1 MSGPRLVESR
11 SALSAA
17 LHELRGRDRTIALVP
32 TMGALHEGH
41 RTLLLRAAELA
52 DDVVV
57 SIFVNPL
64 QFAPGEDLARYP
76 RTLDADLEMCT
87 EQKVALVFSP
97 GEGDMFPA
105 GQPEVRVSAGIL
117 GSILE
122 GAARPGHFDGVLT
135 VVAKLFGLVHPDVAV
150 FGDKDAQQLVLV
162 RQMVSDLDL
171 PVRIESV
178 PVFRDAD
185 GLAVSSR
192 NRYLD
197 ADARRTAVAF
207 SEAIA
212 AARQSSSAGPAA
224 ARAAASVVLTSRAGL
239 HLDYCVLVRP
249 DNLSDLDP
257 GAPSGLLLLAGV
269 VDGTRLIDAA
279 LIEMGR
285 PR

>member
-11 SALSAA
+11 ATLSAA
-17 LHELRGRDRTIALVP
+17 LGDLRGRDRTVALVP

-64 QFAPGEDLARYP
+64 QFGPGEDLARYP
-76 RTLDADLEMCT
+76 RTLDADLDMCA
-87 EQKVALVFSP
+87 EQKVAVVFSP
-97 GEGDMFPA
+97 GEREMFPA
-105 GQPEVRVSAGIL
+105 GQPKVRVSAGLL

-135 VVAKLFGLVHPDVAV
+135 VVAKLFGLVRPEVAV
-150 FGDKDAQQLVLV
+150 FGEKDAQQLVLV
-162 RQMVSDLDL
+162 RQLVSDLDI

-178 PVFRDAD
+178 PVFRDSD

-197 ADARRTAVAF
+197 ADARRTALAF
-207 SEAIA
+207 SSAIEAGSA
-212 AARQSSSAGPAA
+212 SSAAGADA
-224 ARAAASVVLTSRAGL
+224 VLSAASAVLGSQTGL
-239 HLDYCVLVRP
+239 DLDYCVLVSP
-249 DNLSDLDP
+249 DDLGDLGP
-257 GAPSGLLLLAGV
+257 AAASGLLLLAGV
-269 VDGTRLIDAA
+269 VGGTRLIDAA
-279 LIEMGR
+279 LIELR